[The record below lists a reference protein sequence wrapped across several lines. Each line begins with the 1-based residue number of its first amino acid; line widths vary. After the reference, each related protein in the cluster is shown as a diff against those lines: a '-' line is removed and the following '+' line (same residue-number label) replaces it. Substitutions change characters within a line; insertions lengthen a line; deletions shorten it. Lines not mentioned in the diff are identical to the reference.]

1 MDSLYLVII
10 ILILAILFV
19 LYTNKE
25 HLYPSTIN
33 NNKDVLAI
41 DNIKTGTRTY
51 DDKLFDDVI
60 MYESDPA
67 DINKSGVYKCL
78 ENCKGSCVEY
88 GITGNTF
95 CFPKY

>member
-1 MDSLYLVII
+1 MNSLDLVIM
-10 ILILAILFV
+10 ILIVAILLV

-25 HLYPSTIN
+25 HLYPSTI

-78 ENCKGSCVEY
+78 ENCKGNCVEY

-95 CFPKY
+95 CFP